1 MPMVSRSP
9 LHPLLVGV
17 VDRLWCASPASVAD
31 VRVEWILPTCRAQV
45 ILSPTASVFVGA
57 KVVGEMIERR
67 TGDPMVGVSFVAGG
81 SAALIGAQGDETSGI
96 TVPLDAL
103 MPVGSLPDQIAERG
117 AGEALDSVEA
127 ELVKR
132 LRPPPKTSLIVAAE
146 RAIRNGHPAAQ
157 IAELLGCDRRTLV
170 PQFRR
175 LVGVGP
181 KHYERVCRFNRAV
194 EAIRRPDAKQLA
206 SIAFAHGFA
215 DQAHLTREI
224 HHFARTSPSR
234 IHRDG
239 ADAINHIA
247 PDKIFKT

>member
-1 MPMVSRSP
+1 M
-9 LHPLLVGV
+9 
-17 VDRLWCASPASVAD
+17 A
-31 VRVEWILPTCRAQV
+31 
-45 ILSPTASVFVGA
+45 
-57 KVVGEMIERR
+57 
-67 TGDPMVGVSFVAGG
+67 GVSFVAGG
-81 SAALIGAQGDETSGI
+81 SAALIGAQGDETCGI

-132 LRPPPKTSLIVAAE
+132 LRPPPTTSLIAAAE

-206 SIAFAHGFA
+206 SIAFEQGFA

-224 HHFARTSPSR
+224 HHFAQTRPSR

-239 ADAINHIA
+239 ADAINHVE